1 MGKGLNISKD
11 TLTKAGIA
19 AAVASAMAVG
29 AFGATAPAHAWC
41 AGISG
46 INIGGGCSSTLGNFA
61 LGLGPN
67 AIASSSGFITGAIAL
82 GDAFAASAGTL
93 TAAWAGGTGSEAY
106 TDGLLSWAM
115 AQGTNVSAV
124 AGGQNSDFANF
135 AFNFGNA
142 VEPWLGGENEE
153 LGTSNVDASFGS
165 FNLAA
170 NLGGNANAVEGTTKD
185 MRVWA
190 GGLEGDESFGS
201 AALNLFGNRNDVQAF
216 GSGVAAIA
224 VGNPFGFPNGSD
236 SIVRVGDFVEGIS
249 GGSLSLAFNVQP
261 PFITEECGTGQCGNT
276 VTVGNGYL
284 SIAGAVGLVNR
295 VVEQIGPGIRI
306 NTPLNPPPTVTNV
319 LAASDTDSAAKAK
332 NTKASAP
339 KSISDGIKANKQR
352 SLVRSSLNSSQGA
365 KADAD
370 GGDSASRANGE
381 GSSAPKSLKSRI
393 NETKKKVSDAVSKAT
408 GKKSTKAN
416 ADAE

>member
-1 MGKGLNISKD
+1 MDKV
-11 TLTKAGIA
+11 TRAGIVG
-19 AAVASAMAVG
+19 AVASAMAVG

-41 AGISG
+41 VGISG

-67 AIASSSGFITGAIAL
+67 AVATSTGFITGAIAF
-82 GDAFAASAGTL
+82 GDAFASSAGTL
-93 TAAWAGGTGSEAY
+93 TAAWAGGAGSESY
-106 TDGLLSWAM
+106 TNGLFNWAV
-115 AQGTNVSAV
+115 AQGTNASAV
-124 AGGQNSDFANF
+124 AGRQNSDFANF
-135 AFNFGNA
+135 SFNFGNA

-185 MRVWA
+185 LRVWA
-190 GGLEGDESFGS
+190 GGLEGEENFGS

-216 GSGVAAIA
+216 GSGVAALA

-236 SIVRVGDFVEGIS
+236 SIVRVGDFIEGIS

-261 PFITEECGTGQCGNT
+261 PFITEECDTGQCGNT
-276 VTVGNGYL
+276 VTVSNGYL

-295 VVEQIGPGIRI
+295 VVEQVGPGIRI
-306 NTPLNPPPTVTNV
+306 NTPFNPPPTVTNE
-319 LAASDTDSAAKAK
+319 LAASDTESTVTA
-332 NTKASAP
+332 TTPKASAP
-339 KSISDGIKANKQR
+339 KSTGDGVKGSKER
-352 SLVRSSLNSSQGA
+352 SLVRSSPNFSGGA

-370 GGDSASRANGE
+370 RSDSTPKATDH

-393 NETKKKVSDAVSKAT
+393 NETKKKVSDAVSKVT

-416 ADAE
+416 ADSGGSDDE

>member
-1 MGKGLNISKD
+1 MSISMEKV
-11 TLTKAGIA
+11 TKAGIVG
-19 AAVASAMAVG
+19 AVASAMAVG

-41 AGISG
+41 VGISG
-46 INIGGGCSSTLGNFA
+46 LNFGGGCSSTLGNFA

-67 AIASSSGFITGAIAL
+67 AVASSSGFITGAIAL
-82 GDAFAASAGTL
+82 GDAFASSAGIL
-93 TAAWAGGTGSEAY
+93 TASWAGGTGSESY
-106 TDGLLSWAM
+106 TNGLFNWAV
-115 AQGTNVSAV
+115 AQGTNASAV
-124 AGGQNSDFANF
+124 AGRQNTDFANF

-185 MRVWA
+185 LRVWA
-190 GGLEGDESFGS
+190 GGLEGEENFGS

-249 GGSLSLAFNVQP
+249 GGSLSLAFNIQP

-276 VTVGNGYL
+276 VTVSDGYL

-306 NTPLNPPPTVTNV
+306 NTPFNPPPTVTNV
-319 LAASDTDSAAKAK
+319 LAADSTSTA
-332 NTKASAP
+332 TTPKASAP
-339 KSISDGIKANKQR
+339 KSLGDGIKGTKQR
-352 SLVRSSLNSSQGA
+352 SLVRSSLDFSGGA

-370 GGDSASRANGE
+370 RSDSTAKAADQ

-393 NETKKKVSDAVSKAT
+393 NETKKKVSDAVSKVT

-416 ADAE
+416 ADAGDSDDE

>member
-1 MGKGLNISKD
+1 MSISMDKV
-11 TLTKAGIA
+11 TRAGIVG
-19 AAVASAMAVG
+19 AVASAMAVG

-41 AGISG
+41 VGISG

-67 AIASSSGFITGAIAL
+67 AVASSSGFITGAIAF

-93 TAAWAGGTGSEAY
+93 TAAWAGGTGSESY
-106 TDGLLSWAM
+106 TDGFFNWAV
-115 AQGTNVSAV
+115 AQGTNASAV
-124 AGGQNSDFANF
+124 AGRQNSDFANF

-153 LGTSNVDASFGS
+153 LGTSNVDASYGS

-185 MRVWA
+185 LRVWA
-190 GGLEGDESFGS
+190 GGLEGEENFGS

-216 GSGVAAIA
+216 GSGVATIA

-249 GGSLSLAFNVQP
+249 GGSLSLAFNIQP
-261 PFITEECGTGQCGNT
+261 PFITEECDTGQCGNT

-306 NTPLNPPPTVTNV
+306 NTPFNPPPTVTNE
-319 LAASDTDSAAKAK
+319 LAADS
-332 NTKASAP
+332 TSTTTLKASVP
-339 KSISDGIKANKQR
+339 KSTSDGVKGNKQR
-352 SLVRSSLNSSQGA
+352 SLVRSSLDFSGGA

-370 GGDSASRANGE
+370 RSDSTSKATDQGP
-381 GSSAPKSLKSRI
+381 SAPKSLKSRI
-393 NETKKKVSDAVSKAT
+393 NETTKKVSDAVSKVT
-408 GKKSTKAN
+408 GKKSPKTD
-416 ADAE
+416 ADAGGSDDE